1 MTVKS
6 SSLNFDGEIETA
18 NLVDV
23 ENLET
28 AYCRQGARHC
38 YISLEGYGL
47 VSDSIKKPA
56 HLFLNPFLKKKALTC
71 K

>member
-47 VSDSIKKPA
+47 VSDSIKKTRA
-56 HLFLNPFLKKKALTC
+56 FISKSFFKKESSYL
-71 K
+71 